1 MRMKNILS
9 RVWSGVDRLGVRL
22 AIVLAVALL
31 PLMIISIVRS
41 QSVVS
46 EAVARSQGAL
56 VGETLR
62 AVQEEVIII
71 ERAKALAQALSRSV
85 PIMLDDPELCTRL
98 MHDKLND
105 TAFSFAG
112 FYDTTSYVP
121 CSTADEP
128 FSFGMTVDLAEQL
141 ADPKPIVLINEQ
153 APISGESVIYASHPV
168 FDTDGSLMGFTAI
181 SVPHKRL
188 RTWVWDEP
196 DAVFLTLNSQGKV
209 LTSPGSLED
218 AELILPQLESGQD
231 ITKQPVSFS
240 TVGRDGIERLYALVP
255 VVKGELYALS
265 SWPMDRE
272 VQGDFY
278 LKNPALF
285 PALMWLASL
294 VVAWFAASLFVT
306 RHVIKLKRSMQGFA
320 ETRTVTTHNQFA
332 AAPKELR
339 EVADAF
345 IGMTDTIMHD
355 EAQIEDTLRQKDVL
369 LREVH
374 HRVKN
379 NLQLIASIMSMQMR
393 QSRSKEVRQLMQSLH
408 DRVNSLATIHRNLYQ
423 TSGQADIS
431 MDEHLDAIV
440 HQVVRMA
447 ASRDKSIDLKT
458 DFASIRL
465 NPDQAVPL
473 SLFVTEA
480 MTNALKYIGS
490 VKGSS
495 PSLSVSLVSLP
506 DDYAQVT
513 VINSVTPNAAAP
525 DAEKSSGLGSEL
537 MEAFSEQLEGEFE
550 VNLDNNQFTVRLTFP
565 VEALTAKS

>member
-1 MRMKNILS
+1 MKNILS

-218 AELILPQLESGQD
+218 AELILPQLEPGQD

-513 VINSVTPNAAAP
+513 VTNSVTPNAAAP

-550 VNLDNNQFTVRLTFP
+550 VNLDNNQFTVHLTFP